1 MNTQMM
7 KFYTYQQ
14 YLLEDPQCSA
24 LTFPF
29 ILKVITQKN
38 SLQIKFIL
46 YIYIII
52 ISVVLH
58 IKNGYLVPNSLSVM
72 SRMLESSATMI
83 CM

>member
-1 MNTQMM
+1 MM

-58 IKNGYLVPNSLSVM
+58 IKNSQVRSFQVQIIKQSFVNYNFIITVVLQY
-72 SRMLESSATMI
+72 
-83 CM
+83 